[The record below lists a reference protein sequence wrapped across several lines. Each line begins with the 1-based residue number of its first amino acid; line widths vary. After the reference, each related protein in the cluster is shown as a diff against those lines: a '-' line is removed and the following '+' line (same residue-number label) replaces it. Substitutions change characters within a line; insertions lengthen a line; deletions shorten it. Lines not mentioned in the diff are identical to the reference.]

1 MQMKF
6 KYAGLFLLVAILLV
20 VPAQAEFVAENNA
33 LPEHFRFDENYYT
46 VYGGPD
52 LSATIVGDD
61 EFSRGDSVE
70 LNINLMNKGV
80 ITGFRSE
87 TDDDPLDS
95 LEHKLQ
101 QAEMTYESQRTTA
114 IGIVAVLTSLDP
126 AVDVKSG
133 PQEAGTL
140 VSGDET
146 SSPAQFSIEIS
157 ENAPAGEYPLRL
169 DLYYGYQKNIEVS
182 GDNETDLGITNMDV
196 GMWYDMGSQNITL
209 PVYVKEAAEFE
220 VINVSSE
227 LVPGAD
233 GMLYATYT
241 NVGEVVAEDAI
252 VRISAADPFSTTDDQ
267 AYLGS
272 LEPGESAIAI
282 FKLKVDDTA
291 VSKPYA
297 INSEIKYEDQDGH
310 SRISD
315 SIKIRTEVVEPE
327 SSGFANTTTIVL
339 ISGVAII
346 AIVSYFAYRRFGSG
360 RKAEE

>member
-1 MQMKF
+1 MKI
-6 KYAGLFLLVAILLV
+6 GLKCACLLVLAAMLLV

-52 LSATIVGDD
+52 LSATLVGDD
-61 EFSRGDSVE
+61 EFDRGDTVE

-87 TDDDPLDS
+87 TDGEDLDD

-114 IGIVAVLTSLDP
+114 IGIVAILTSLDP
-126 AVDVKSG
+126 TIDVKSG

-146 SSPAQFSIEIS
+146 SSPVQFNIEIS
-157 ENAPAGEYPLRL
+157 ENAPAGEYPLRV

-196 GMWYDMGSQNITL
+196 GMWYDMGAQNITF
-209 PVYVKEAAEFE
+209 PIYVKDAAEFKI
-220 VINVSSE
+220 VNVTGE
-227 LVPGAD
+227 LVAGQD

-241 NVGEVVAEDAI
+241 NVGEVIAEDAT

-272 LEPGESAIAI
+272 LEPGESAVAI
-282 FKLKVDDTA
+282 FKLKVDETA
-291 VSKPYA
+291 VPKPYA
-297 INSEIKYEDQDGH
+297 INSEVKYEDQDGH

-327 SSGFANTTTIVL
+327 GSDFSGTTTIA
-339 ISGVAII
+339 IIGGVAVI
-346 AIVSYFAYRRFGSG
+346 AVISYFAYRRFGSG
-360 RKAEE
+360 EKGEE

>member
-1 MQMKF
+1 MQIGL
-6 KYAGLFLLVAILLV
+6 KYACLLVLAAMLLAI
-20 VPAQAEFVAENNA
+20 PAQAEFVAENNA

-52 LSATIVGDD
+52 ISATIVGDD
-61 EFSRGDSVE
+61 EYDRGDSVE
-70 LNINLMNKGV
+70 LSINLMNKGV

-87 TDDDPLDS
+87 TDGDDLDS

-114 IGIVAVLTSLDP
+114 IGIVAILTSLDP
-126 AVDVKSG
+126 AIDVKSG

-146 SSPAQFSIEIS
+146 SSPVQFSIEIS

-196 GMWYDMGSQNITL
+196 GMWYDVGAQNITF

-220 VINVSSE
+220 IVNVSGE
-227 LVPGAD
+227 LVAGVE
-233 GMLYATYT
+233 GMLYATYA
-241 NVGEVVAEDAI
+241 NVGEVVAEDAT

-272 LEPGESAIAI
+272 LEPGESAVAI
-282 FKLKVDDTA
+282 FKLKVDETA

-297 INSEIKYEDQDGH
+297 INSEVKYEDQDGH

-315 SIKIRTEVVEPE
+315 SVKIRTEVVEPE
-327 SSGFANTTTIVL
+327 SSGFPSTATIAAIGL
-339 ISGVAII
+339 IAALAV
-346 AIVSYFAYRRFGSG
+346 VSYFAYRRFGSG
-360 RKAEE
+360 KKGEE